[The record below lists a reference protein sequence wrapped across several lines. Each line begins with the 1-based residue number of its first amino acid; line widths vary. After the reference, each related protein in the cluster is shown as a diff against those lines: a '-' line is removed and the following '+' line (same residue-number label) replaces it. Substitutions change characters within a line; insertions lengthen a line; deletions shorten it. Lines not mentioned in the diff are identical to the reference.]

1 MTYWFSP
8 LLACWISY
16 PSRGAAASL
25 AKNAA
30 ESLSSSGSESAAF
43 CVLPKAARSERE
55 VPALQEELTHLSSES
70 TQRVVQGATDDSLV
84 LNRSYAQQTS
94 EEIVRVVESVR
105 THQSLTGGVY
115 ASWSIVAH

>member
-1 MTYWFSP
+1 MTCWFSP

-16 PSRGAAASL
+16 PLRGAAASL

-30 ESLSSSGSESAAF
+30 ESLSSNVSEAAAF

-94 EEIVRVVESVR
+94 EKIVRVVEAVR
-105 THQSLTGGVY
+105 THQSLTR
-115 ASWSIVAH
+115 